1 MITWLTVWVLTV
13 ELINYTG
20 VNGKN
25 SHSYQLTYATQ
36 SVCEKQRKRHAGL
49 VYKSRC
55 DFQQVPVVTPKK

>member
-13 ELINYTG
+13 ELVNDRG

-36 SVCEKQRKRHAGL
+36 SVCEKQRERHAGHA
-49 VYKSRC
+49 YESRC

>member
-13 ELINYTG
+13 ELVNDRG

-36 SVCEKQRKRHAGL
+36 SVCEKQRERHIGHA
-49 VYKSRC
+49 YESRC

>member
-13 ELINYTG
+13 ELVNDRG

-36 SVCEKQRKRHAGL
+36 SVCEEQRKRHAGHA
-49 VYKSRC
+49 YKSRC
-55 DFQQVPVVTPKK
+55 DFQQVPVITPKK

>member
-13 ELINYTG
+13 ELVNDRG

-36 SVCEKQRKRHAGL
+36 SVCEKQRERHDGHA
-49 VYKSRC
+49 YQSRC

>member
-13 ELINYTG
+13 QLVNDRG

-36 SVCEKQRKRHAGL
+36 SVCEKQRERHTGHA
-49 VYKSRC
+49 YESRC